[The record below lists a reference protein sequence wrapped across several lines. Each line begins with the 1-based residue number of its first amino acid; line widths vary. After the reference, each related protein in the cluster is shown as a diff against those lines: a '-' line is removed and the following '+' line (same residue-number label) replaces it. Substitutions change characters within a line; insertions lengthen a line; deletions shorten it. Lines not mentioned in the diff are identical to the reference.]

1 MLWRKL
7 SAFSGEAM
15 AGFQGYIEG
24 GSGVHEFVV
33 RTGMSIWTH
42 SSETVVN
49 HHTNVFQ
56 PI

>member
-24 GSGVHEFVV
+24 GSGVYEFVV
-33 RTGMSIWTH
+33 RTGMSFWTL
-42 SSETVVN
+42 SSEAVVN
-49 HHTNVFQ
+49 RRTNVFS
-56 PI
+56 I